1 MISGLVFLGGLGLL
15 LFGLRLLQ
23 GGLER
28 AAKPQLQTVLLR
40 LAGNPF
46 NATVTGVFV
55 TALVQSSTAV
65 TVLSIGFVNTGLMTL
80 SQAVGI
86 ILGANIG
93 TCLTVQLMT
102 LDLGNLAPLLL
113 AVGLVLWRT
122 GRRLSPAG
130 QSLAG
135 FGSVFLALEL
145 MSVSLSPLGESIW
158 FQDLTSGLTGN
169 YLMAAAVG
177 ALATGLLHS
186 SSTST
191 GVVIALAREGLIGLP
206 EAVALILG
214 NNVGTCFTA
223 LLASLA
229 GSTAGKRV
237 ALAHLLINLAG
248 AVILLPAV
256 PALAALLPLLGSGID
271 HQVAN
276 AHTVFNVVS
285 SLVILPFVYPFT
297 RLLYCVVPGDDYL
310 RMR

>member
-1 MISGLVFLGGLGLL
+1 MISMLVFMSGIGLL
-15 LFGLRLLQ
+15 LIGLRLLQ
-23 GGLER
+23 AGLEQ
-28 AAKPQLQTVLLR
+28 AAKPKIKTVLLR
-40 LAGNPF
+40 LAGNPLRAMF
-46 NATVTGVFV
+46 TGTAV

-65 TVLSIGFVNTGLMTL
+65 TVLSIGFVNTSLMTL
-80 SQAVGI
+80 PQAIGI

-93 TCLTVQLMT
+93 TCLTIQLMT
-102 LDLGNLAPLLL
+102 LDLGSLAPVLIAL
-113 AVGLVLWRT
+113 GLILWRT
-122 GRRLSPAG
+122 GGRLGPLG

-135 FGSVFLALEL
+135 FGSIFLALEL
-145 MSVSLSPLGESIW
+145 MSLSLSPLAESSW
-158 FQDLTSGLTGN
+158 FQEICSALTGN
-169 YLMAAAVG
+169 YLTAAVAG
-177 ALATGLLHS
+177 ALLTGLLHS
-186 SSTST
+186 SAIST

-223 LLASLA
+223 LIASLA

-237 ALAHLLINLAG
+237 AVAHLLINLAG
-248 AVILLPAV
+248 AVILLPVV

-285 SLVILPFVYPFT
+285 SLVILPFIYPFT
-297 RLLYCVVPGDDYL
+297 RLLYRIVPDNGYR